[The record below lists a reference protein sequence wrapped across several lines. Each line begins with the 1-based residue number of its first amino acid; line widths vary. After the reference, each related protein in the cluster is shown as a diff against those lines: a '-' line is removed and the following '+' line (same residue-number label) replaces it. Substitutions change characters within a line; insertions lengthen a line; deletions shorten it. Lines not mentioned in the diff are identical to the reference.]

1 MRTKQQVVT
10 EYRRTAI
17 VEAAR
22 RVFARKGFASGIV
35 DDIAS
40 EAGVAKGTVYLYF
53 RSKREI
59 YQAVLL
65 HDMQRMKAETLASI
79 AAAGTLRD
87 KIRAFL
93 VTRIAHVELN
103 HEIFRI
109 MDLEGARSTLTRS
122 QYHALIQE
130 PVQKLAEAIAA
141 AGKRREIRRVD
152 AERAAWSVA
161 DLTRGAVQRRML
173 GHSDLS
179 VEQEADAQ
187 LDFLW
192 AALERRNER
201 AACKSAALR

>member
-1 MRTKQQVVT
+1 MRTKQQVVA
-10 EYRRTAI
+10 EFRRAAI

-22 RVFARKGFASGIV
+22 RVFARKGFASSIV
-35 DDIAS
+35 DEIAR
-40 EAGVAKGTVYLYF
+40 EAGMAKGTIYLYY

-59 YQAVLL
+59 YRAVLL
-65 HDMQRMKAETLASI
+65 HDMQRMKTETLDSI
-79 AAAGTLRD
+79 AAAGSLRD

-93 VTRIAHVELN
+93 ATRIAHVELN

-130 PVQKLAEAIAA
+130 PVQMLAKAIAA
-141 AGKRREIRRVD
+141 AAERGEIRRVD

-173 GHSDLS
+173 GHSQLS

-187 LDFLW
+187 LDFIW
-192 AALERRNER
+192 AALERRD
-201 AACKSAALR
+201 